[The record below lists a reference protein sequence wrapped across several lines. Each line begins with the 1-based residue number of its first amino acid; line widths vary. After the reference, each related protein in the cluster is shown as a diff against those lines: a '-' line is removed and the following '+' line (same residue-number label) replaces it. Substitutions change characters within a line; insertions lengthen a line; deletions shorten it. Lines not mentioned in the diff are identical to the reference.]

1 MLGSQ
6 TKSEILIAGKDKN
19 AGHMNHCPNNSRLVF
34 IMISHYVD
42 HTNNVMTD
50 QF

>member
-19 AGHMNHCPNNSRLVF
+19 AGHMNHCPSNSRFGV
-34 IMISHYVD
+34 Y
-42 HTNNVMTD
+42 ND
-50 QF
+50 QSLCRSY